1 MVSKAKWTSILFVLQ
16 AVLTASNLSKEAV
29 GEVGIPH
36 GTNITSSKSRKRQEI
51 IFLRDDFTH
60 KRNREGETMSNIEKH
75 GKSLSAEGNV
85 FKGIPKAGHYEDSSA
100 YQGPALKGQSV
111 KKDNGP
117 PEIQENVKKSD
128 AYEVLSDDGLA
139 SEDENKG
146 EAMLKVGQPLVKAH
160 ASDKHS
166 NDFKGHRRT
175 GMHIVSFD
183 DDVNN
188 DDEDNGENGLRE
200 KDLRLYGSIG
210 SPSSRPIRHKSDRY
224 RSHHTF
230 YQNDYIPP
238 NVVTLSQDDVMGP
251 LSRNDAQ
258 TREEIFPNFRRRD
271 PLFFSRPS
279 RLTQPEEL
287 MQRFQP
293 VSPKSISYGD
303 RPNMLLLPMYN
314 GNADSNPALVPM
326 TAQSA
331 FPASPPQFGVAPLEY
346 TSPQPSGIFRSG
358 LLLQS
363 ALQVPQI
370 PAQSVTPSYG
380 MPSQSDGQIVF
391 NNQQPDIRSLYQLQA
406 QPQFQIPQV
415 PVPQLTQAQ
424 QPAIPNEM
432 QMTSELLSS
441 KSQQDIR
448 PASRW
453 IDEDGR
459 ARSEVLDGDRQ
470 DRQDDERPKDDRNE
484 DYDDDDEV
492 RHESSRYYDRDYDP
506 GAEENDDDRAR
517 EDQTSDDQSEQP
529 EQPEQPYSREEEGP
543 LDEEG
548 EDTEEPQDES
558 TEDSTARTYGTNGP
572 GAEDEQSPDE
582 DDRDSQDVEPQQGSS
597 SPQGNWQQFNPR
609 PMAPF
614 MAHPVQLPKFSAPMN
629 TMIPTQLN
637 AQTFSR
643 YQLMSPSSAIKEHIL
658 PKPQNEP
665 KPPPDNPHSDLKI
678 SQMSTAEAQFYE
690 NKAAMEPNFSPP
702 IASKDIIPGKSH
714 RFRFGLR
721 NVLIRLNGKPLEDSS
736 QLRSKII
743 NGQIVQGK
751 GKTIKSKGPIRV
763 KLSHT
768 KDAKHLKIIDILAPK
783 QFQVYD
789 TKSRIRRPTKNILND
804 ANKTNTKMSL
814 SDARR
819 RIQT

>member
-1 MVSKAKWTSILFVLQ
+1 MLHLANNTFLQIL
-16 AVLTASNLSKEAV
+16 ATTLSKEAV

-36 GTNITSSKSRKRQEI
+36 GSNITSSKSRKRQEI

-60 KRNREGETMSNIEKH
+60 KRNREGETISNIEKH

-85 FKGIPKAGHYEDSSA
+85 FKGIPNAGHYEDSPTF
-100 YQGPALKGQSV
+100 QGPALKEQSV
-111 KKDNGP
+111 QKDKGP

-128 AYEVLSDDGLA
+128 AYEVLSDAGLA
-139 SEDENKG
+139 SKEQNEG
-146 EAMLKVGQPLVKAH
+146 EAMVKVGHPLVKAH

-166 NDFKGHRRT
+166 NDFKGHRRA

-183 DDVNN
+183 DDN
-188 DDEDNGENGLRE
+188 DDDGDSSGNRLRE

-210 SPSSRPIRHKSDRY
+210 SLSSRPVRHKSHRY

-238 NVVTLSQDDVMGP
+238 NVVSLSQDDLTGP
-251 LSRNDAQ
+251 LFRNDAQ
-258 TREEIFPNFRRRD
+258 TREAIFPNFRRRE

-279 RLTQPEEL
+279 QLTQPEEL

-314 GNADSNPALVPM
+314 GNVDSNPALVPM

-331 FPASPPQFGVAPLEY
+331 FPASPPQFGAAPLEY
-346 TSPQPSGIFRSG
+346 TSPQPSSIFRSG

-370 PAQSVTPSYG
+370 PTQSVTPSYA
-380 MPSQSDGQIVF
+380 MPSQSDGQILF

-406 QPQFQIPQV
+406 QPQLQISQV

-424 QPAIPNEM
+424 QPVIPNEM
-432 QMTSELLSS
+432 QMTPELLSS
-441 KSQQDIR
+441 ESQQEIG

-453 IDEDGR
+453 VDEDGR
-459 ARSEVLDGDRQ
+459 VRSEVLDRDT
-470 DRQDDERPKDDRNE
+470 DRQDDERPRNDRNE
-484 DYDDDDEV
+484 YDDDDEV
-492 RHESSRYYDRDYDP
+492 RHQNSRYYDRDDDP
-506 GAEENDDDRAR
+506 REEEIDDDNAR
-517 EDQTSDDQSEQP
+517 VDQTSYDQPEHP

-548 EDTEEPQDES
+548 EDIEEPEDES
-558 TEDSTARTYGTNGP
+558 SEDATARTYGTKGP
-572 GAEDEQSPDE
+572 GAEDEKNPDE
-582 DDRDSQDVEPQQGSS
+582 DDRDDQEVEPQQGRST
-597 SPQGNWQQFNPR
+597 PQENWQQFNPR
-609 PMAPF
+609 AMAPF
-614 MAHPVQLPKFSAPMN
+614 IAHPAQLPKFSVPVN

-643 YQLMSPSSAIKEHIL
+643 YQVMSPSSALKEHIL

-665 KPPPDNPHSDLKI
+665 KPPPENPHSDFKI

-721 NVLIRLNGKPLEDSS
+721 DVLIRLNGKPLEDSS

-751 GKTIKSKGPIRV
+751 GKTIKSKGPVRV

-789 TKSRIRRPTKNILND
+789 TKSRIRRPAKNFLNN
-804 ANKTNTKMSL
+804 ATKTNTKISP
-814 SDARR
+814 SDSER